1 MAAIVSPRN
10 FPDSKD
16 VENHSPASSNRKPRN
31 KRTNSKKGLNNS
43 TDQNRNNENSNR
55 QSIDSRNPNQV
66 GGDIKKNKSR
76 PKKKN
81 QNAMRDKGQMSK
93 VRETRDANG
102 QVIQPVNRP
111 NKNKRRNN
119 RKKRQAQTTA
129 TSPTNVRAVHG
140 INLQDFI
147 TKAEEKNKSD
157 EKKRQIVSP
166 KADVVNVI
174 DLHCDEELEI
184 ESLVP
189 VKVTNNGHALFMN
202 ALATEVAEMALAS
215 PSPVE
220 TRQEF
225 DFEQMESLR
234 AVKSFVTESVAS
246 DEAVRG
252 ISESLLVME
261 TIPTEPIAVNTE
273 VVKTSVDVVSAEVD
287 VDTNNEEQ
295 DEEILEF
302 PPKQEKR
309 NVLECVG
316 CTIM

>member
-1 MAAIVSPRN
+1 MATIISPRN

-16 VENHSPASSNRKPRN
+16 VENHSPASSNQKPRN
-31 KRTNSKKGLNNS
+31 KRANSKKGLKNS
-43 TDQNRNNENSNR
+43 TDQNRNNENSNG

-102 QVIQPVNRP
+102 QVIQPVNKP

-119 RKKRQAQTTA
+119 RRKRKAQITA
-129 TSPTNVRAVHG
+129 TSPTNITATSPTNLKVVHG

-147 TKAEEKNKSD
+147 TKAEEKNKSA
-157 EKKRQIVSP
+157 EKIRAIVSP
-166 KADVVNVI
+166 KVDVANVT
-174 DLHCDEELEI
+174 DLHCDEELKI
-184 ESLVP
+184 ESPVP
-189 VKVTNNGHALFMN
+189 VKVTNNGHAVFMN

-225 DFEQMESLR
+225 DFEQMESVR
-234 AVKSFVTESVAS
+234 AIKSFVTESVAS

-261 TIPTEPIAVNTE
+261 TIPDEPVAV
-273 VVKTSVDVVSAEVD
+273 
-287 VDTNNEEQ
+287 
-295 DEEILEF
+295 
-302 PPKQEKR
+302 
-309 NVLECVG
+309 
-316 CTIM
+316 